1 MTALLVSVR
10 SAAEA
15 EAALAGGAAVID
27 IKEPDRGALGAAD
40 PRTWRAVLSA
50 VAGRAPVSAALGE
63 LFPANR
69 GTASAGAL
77 AAQTAGLAFAKIGLA
92 RAAAC
97 RVWQE
102 RWREALACLPQSVA
116 AVAVAYADWP
126 AADAPPPE
134 EVIDAGAEL
143 GCTLLLVDTFGKT
156 RGDLL
161 SHLPLPALEDVTRRA
176 RRRGMQVVLAGS
188 LTKRLVRDVLPL
200 SPALV
205 AVRGAACKFDRRSAI
220 DAALVRELAAIL
232 AASPATSAIATTE
245 GWGA

>member
-10 SAAEA
+10 SAEEA

-40 PRTWRAVLSA
+40 PQTWRAVLSA
-50 VAGRAPVSAALGE
+50 VGGRAPVSAALGE
-63 LFPANR
+63 LFRNGC
-69 GTASAGAL
+69 GTAPAAAL
-77 AAQTAGLAFAKIGLA
+77 AVETTGLAFAKIGLA
-92 RAAAC
+92 GAANC
-97 RVWQE
+97 RDWQQQWHAVLN
-102 RWREALACLPQSVA
+102 RLPQSVA
-116 AVAVAYADWP
+116 PVAVAYADWP
-126 AADAPPPE
+126 AAETPRPE

-156 RGDLL
+156 RGNLL

-205 AVRGAACKFDRRSAI
+205 AVRGAACKSDRRSAI

-232 AASPATSAIATTE
+232 AASPATATT
-245 GWGA
+245 GCWGA